1 MAVAAKQ
8 VTTGPKSKRRRAR
21 GQIATIAA
29 ATVIGVITF
38 AAIFAPQLAPY
49 DPYQVDLPSALQ
61 EPSWEHWLGTDTQG
75 RDLLSRIMYGTR
87 LTLLT
92 SLTALLIG
100 SVFGALLGLVAVFF
114 PASDGPIGRLLDI
127 LLSFPAVLFGLA
139 LGASLGP
146 GLLPVTIALAIATI
160 PEVGRIT
167 RAAALV
173 VARQEYMQSGKAIG
187 LSRATLFFKYLAWN
201 CVPTVFVF
209 LTLRF
214 GFIVLLGA
222 GLNFLGL
229 GAAPPTAELGVL
241 AAEGRNVLAFAP
253 HVATY
258 PSLAIF
264 LLVLSL
270 NVLGDALRDKLDKRL
285 L

>member
-61 EPSWEHWLGTDTQG
+61 EPSWEHWLGTDMQG

-100 SVFGALLGLVAVFF
+100 SACGGLLGLVAVFF
-114 PASDGPIGRLLDI
+114 PASDGAIGRLLDI

-167 RAAALV
+167 RAAAMV

-201 CVPTVFVF
+201 CMPTVFVF

-214 GFIVLLGA
+214 GFIILLGA

>member
-1 MAVAAKQ
+1 MAVAARQ
-8 VTTGPKSKRRRAR
+8 TTTGPKSKRRRVR

-29 ATVIGVITF
+29 AMVIGVIVF
-38 AAIFAPQLAPY
+38 AALFAPQLAPY
-49 DPYQVDLPSALQ
+49 DPYQVELPSALQ
-61 EPSWEHWLGTDTQG
+61 EPSWEHWLGTDMQG

-92 SLTALLIG
+92 SL
-100 SVFGALLGLVAVFF
+100 VAVFF
-114 PASDGPIGRLLDI
+114 PASDGAIGRLLDI

-167 RAAALV
+167 RAAAMV

-201 CVPTVFVF
+201 CMPTVFVF

-214 GFIVLLGA
+214 GFIILLGA